1 MKKHV
6 IQRWFEGQPAASSN
20 VDGPNMFESTTVETS
35 DSILQLSRE
44 PFGLA
49 CNAVRKAVAYLI
61 VFFFKRTLQSKNTL
75 IKQGSNV
82 IDFGT
87 KNPRNGPLT
96 NGSGLYLVLSAS
108 ELTVQLS
115 LLGSNGFHGI

>member
-1 MKKHV
+1 M
-6 IQRWFEGQPAASSN
+6 
-20 VDGPNMFESTTVETS
+20 DLFESTTVETS

-44 PFGLA
+44 PFRLA
-49 CNAVRKAVAYLI
+49 CNTVRKAVAYLI

-96 NGSGLYLVLSAS
+96 NGSGLYLGPFRFRLDGTVVTPWIEWFSRN
-108 ELTVQLS
+108 LTNS
-115 LLGSNGFHGI
+115 DKSPSIENGFPVESAIR